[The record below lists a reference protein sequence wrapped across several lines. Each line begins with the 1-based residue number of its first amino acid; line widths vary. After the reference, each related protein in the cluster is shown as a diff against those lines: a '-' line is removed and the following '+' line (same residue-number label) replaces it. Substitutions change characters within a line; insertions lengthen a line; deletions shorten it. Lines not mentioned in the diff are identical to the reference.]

1 MAEDSVVPPLQVNFA
16 VHGELGE
23 VPADVATPLAV
34 VLAELLQN
42 AVEHAFLGAK
52 VGDDPDKH
60 SERDRNTDRTDRSVA
75 SVGHID
81 VNLDCRLNRLLV
93 DVRDDGAGLPD
104 RFDIDLTQSLG
115 LSIVRDLV
123 RSQLGGTITMSNQSE
138 GRSGTVVALDVPVER
153 PQPVR

>member
-1 MAEDSVVPPLQVNFA
+1 VTFG
-16 VHGELGE
+16 VHGELGD
-23 VPADVATPLAV
+23 VPADIATPLAV

-52 VGDDPDKH
+52 VGDATESDADAH
-60 SERDRNTDRTDRSVA
+60 GERDGKTDRTDRSVA

-81 VNLDCRLNRLLV
+81 VNLNTRFSRLIV
-93 DVRDDGAGLPD
+93 EVRDDGAGLPD
-104 RFDIDLTQSLG
+104 QFDIDLTQSLG

-123 RSQLGGTITMSNQSE
+123 RSQLGGTITMSNQSD
-138 GRSGTVVALDVPVER
+138 SSPGTVVVLDVPLHH